1 MNQCDRPNKGT
12 PLRWILGGGAILLI
26 VLGVVLAAFLPVWV
40 VQWLGGK
47 DFQRLASQQVSS
59 LLQTEGDFQSLEWSS
74 FSVYTPGFKS
84 RPGAAGPWIWD
95 FQDIRTE
102 ISPRLLLDRILRFSE
117 ITIGRLAIESG
128 SKVFLPQEVSP
139 APASSHVASNSE
151 LFRDVQVGKINIREF
166 QITPSVST
174 SGWGAKGISAQIKPS
189 KQKTDFTFQ
198 QGSIQTPL
206 NWLGEVSLVEA
217 KGRYVEPT
225 LFLTE
230 LSLKGK
236 SGGLVDMSGEIVRG
250 TTTQAKGR
258 VSWEKWPIP
267 GGKIGVGLFEI
278 PATMSGEFVLQE
290 FRKDG
295 PVGNGQ
301 VRLVDARLEPG
312 KGSETVLGLLGLL
325 TGEPRLRGCP
335 LTTAKATW
343 FIQPNAYDVT
353 EIVAEAPGLLR
364 AIGQIQIRGQ
374 VLSGRIELG
383 LEGDLGRKVNALT
396 GGECFSRLENSYSV
410 QTIQISGT
418 MDSPQNDLQPK
429 LTSALARTAIRTGA
443 QILEKAA
450 GAQGS
455 GDAAGAAV
463 NVLKGLFGPAP
474 K

>member
-1 MNQCDRPNKGT
+1 MKESHHAPKGS
-12 PLRWILGGGAILLI
+12 PLRWILGGGVVLLVVI
-26 VLGVVLAAFLPVWV
+26 GVALAAFLPVWI

-47 DFQRLASQQVSS
+47 DFQKLASQQVSS

-84 RPGAAGPWIWD
+84 RPGASGPWIWD

-102 ISPRLLLDRILRFSE
+102 VSPRLLLDRILRFSE
-117 ITIGRLAIESG
+117 ITIGRLAIASG
-128 SKVFLPQEVSP
+128 SNASIPREASA
-139 APASSHVASNSE
+139 APASREGSSAE
-151 LFRDVQVGKINIREF
+151 LFRDVQVGKVEIRDF
-166 QITPSVST
+166 QIVPSPKT
-174 SGWGAKGISAQIKPS
+174 SGWGAKGILAQIKPS

-198 QGSIQTPL
+198 HGFIQTPL

-230 LSLKGK
+230 LLLKGK
-236 SGGLVDMSGEIVRG
+236 SGGSMDMSGEV
-250 TTTQAKGR
+250 TTGKTPQAKGR

-278 PATMSGEFVLQE
+278 PASMSGEFILQE

-295 PVGNGQ
+295 PVGKGQ

-335 LTTAKATW
+335 LTTAKASW
-343 FIQPNAYDVT
+343 FMQPNAYDIT

-364 AIGQIQIRGQ
+364 AVGQIQIRGQ
-374 VLSGRIELG
+374 GLSGRIELG

-396 GGECFSRLENSYSV
+396 GGECFARLENGYSV
-410 QTIQISGT
+410 QSIQISGT
-418 MDSPQNDLQPK
+418 MDSPRNDLQPK
-429 LTSALARTAIRTGA
+429 LTAALTRTAIRTGA

-463 NVLKGLFGPAP
+463 NVLKSLFGPAP

>member
-1 MNQCDRPNKGT
+1 MKQSHQAPKGS
-12 PLRWILGGGAILLI
+12 PLRWILGGGVVLLVVI
-26 VLGVVLAAFLPVWV
+26 GVALAAFLPVWI

-47 DFQRLASQQVSS
+47 DFQKLASQQVSS

-84 RPGAAGPWIWD
+84 RPGASGPWIWD

-128 SKVFLPQEVSP
+128 SNVSIP
-139 APASSHVASNSE
+139 REASAAPASREGSSAE
-151 LFRDVQVGKINIREF
+151 LFRDVQVGKVEIRDF
-166 QITPSVST
+166 QIVPSPKT
-174 SGWGAKGISAQIKPS
+174 SGWGANGILAQIKPS

-198 QGSIQTPL
+198 HGFIQTPL

-230 LSLKGK
+230 LLLKGK
-236 SGGLVDMSGEIVRG
+236 SGGSMDMSGEVTPG
-250 TTTQAKGR
+250 KTTQAKGR

-278 PATMSGEFVLQE
+278 PASMSGEFILQE

-295 PVGNGQ
+295 PVGKGQ

-335 LTTAKATW
+335 LTTAKASW
-343 FIQPNAYDVT
+343 FMQPNAYDIT

-364 AIGQIQIRGQ
+364 AVGQIQIRGQ
-374 VLSGRIELG
+374 GLSGRIELG

-396 GGECFSRLENSYSV
+396 GGECFSRLENGYSV
-410 QTIQISGT
+410 QSIQISGT
-418 MDSPQNDLQPK
+418 MDSPRNDLQPK
-429 LTSALARTAIRTGA
+429 LTAALTRTAIRTGA

-463 NVLKGLFGPAP
+463 NVLKSLFGPAP

>member
-1 MNQCDRPNKGT
+1 MKQSHQAPKGS
-12 PLRWILGGGAILLI
+12 PLRWFLGGGVVLLVVI
-26 VLGVVLAAFLPVWV
+26 GVALAAFLPVWI

-47 DFQRLASQQVSS
+47 DFQKLASQQVSS

-74 FSVYTPGFKS
+74 FSVYTPGFKT
-84 RPGAAGPWIWD
+84 RPGASGPWIWD

-128 SKVFLPQEVSP
+128 SNVSIPRESSP
-139 APASSHVASNSE
+139 ASASREGSSAE
-151 LFRDVQVGKINIREF
+151 LFRDVQVGKIEIRDL
-166 QITPSVST
+166 QITPSSGT
-174 SGWGAKGISAQIKPS
+174 SGWGAKGIFTQIKPS

-198 QGSIQTPL
+198 HGFIQTPL

-225 LFLTE
+225 VFLTE
-230 LSLKGK
+230 FLLKGK
-236 SGGLVDMSGEIVRG
+236 SGGSMDMSGEVTPG
-250 TTTQAKGR
+250 KTPQAKGR

-278 PATMSGEFVLQE
+278 PASMSGEFILQE

-295 PVGNGQ
+295 PVGKGQ

-335 LTTAKATW
+335 LTTAKASW
-343 FIQPNAYDVT
+343 FMQPNAYDIT

-364 AIGQIQIRGQ
+364 AVGQIQIRGQ
-374 VLSGRIELG
+374 GLSGRIELG

-396 GGECFSRLENSYSV
+396 GGECFSRLENGYSV
-410 QTIQISGT
+410 QAIQISGT
-418 MDSPQNDLQPK
+418 MDSPRNDLQPK
-429 LTSALARTAIRTGA
+429 LTAALTRTAIRTGA

-463 NVLKGLFGPAP
+463 NVLKSLFGPAP

>member
-1 MNQCDRPNKGT
+1 MKQSHQAPKGS
-12 PLRWILGGGAILLI
+12 PLRWILGGGVVLLVVI
-26 VLGVVLAAFLPVWV
+26 GVALAAFLPVWI

-47 DFQRLASQQVSS
+47 DFQKLASQQVSS

-74 FSVYTPGFKS
+74 FSVYTPGFRS
-84 RPGAAGPWIWD
+84 RPGASGPWIWD

-102 ISPRLLLDRILRFSE
+102 ISPRLLLDRVLRFSE
-117 ITIGRLAIESG
+117 ITIGRLAIASG
-128 SKVFLPQEVSP
+128 SNVSIP
-139 APASSHVASNSE
+139 REASAAPASREGSSAE
-151 LFRDVQVGKINIREF
+151 LFRDVQVGKVEIRDF
-166 QITPSVST
+166 QIVPSPKT
-174 SGWGAKGISAQIKPS
+174 SGWGAKGILAQIKPS

-198 QGSIQTPL
+198 HGFIQTPL

-230 LSLKGK
+230 LLLKGK
-236 SGGLVDMSGEIVRG
+236 SGGSMDMSGEVTPG
-250 TTTQAKGR
+250 KAPQAKGR

-278 PATMSGEFVLQE
+278 PASMSGEFILQE

-295 PVGNGQ
+295 PVGKGQ
-301 VRLVDARLEPG
+301 VRLVGARLEPG

-335 LTTAKATW
+335 LTTAKASW
-343 FIQPNAYDVT
+343 FTQPNAYDIT

-364 AIGQIQIRGQ
+364 AVGQIQIRGQ
-374 VLSGRIELG
+374 GLSGRIELG

-396 GGECFSRLENSYSV
+396 GGECFSRLENGYSV
-410 QTIQISGT
+410 QSIQISGT
-418 MDSPQNDLQPK
+418 MDSPRNDLQPK
-429 LTSALARTAIRTGA
+429 LTAALTRTAIRTGA

-463 NVLKGLFGPAP
+463 NILKSLFGPAP

>member
-1 MNQCDRPNKGT
+1 MNHSHQAHKGS
-12 PLRWILGGGAILLI
+12 PLRWILGGGVVLLVVI
-26 VLGVVLAAFLPVWV
+26 GVALAAFLPVWI

-47 DFQRLASQQVSS
+47 DFQKLASQQVSS

-84 RPGAAGPWIWD
+84 RPGTSGPWIWD

-128 SKVFLPQEVSP
+128 SSASIPREASA
-139 APASSHVASNSE
+139 APASREGSSAE
-151 LFRDVQVGKINIREF
+151 LFRDVQVGKVEIRDF
-166 QITPSVST
+166 QIVPSPKT
-174 SGWGAKGISAQIKPS
+174 SGWGAKGILAQIKPS

-198 QGSIQTPL
+198 HGFIQTPL

-230 LSLKGK
+230 LLLKGK
-236 SGGLVDMSGEIVRG
+236 SGGSMDMSGEVTPG
-250 TTTQAKGR
+250 STLQAKGR

-278 PATMSGEFVLQE
+278 PASMSGEFILQE

-295 PVGNGQ
+295 PVGKGQ

-335 LTTAKATW
+335 LTTAKASW
-343 FIQPNAYDVT
+343 FMQPNAYDIT

-364 AIGQIQIRGQ
+364 AVGQIQIRGQ
-374 VLSGRIELG
+374 GLSGRIELG

-396 GGECFSRLENSYSV
+396 GGESFSRLENGYSV
-410 QTIQISGT
+410 QSIQISGT
-418 MDSPQNDLQPK
+418 MDSPRNDLQPK
-429 LTSALARTAIRTGA
+429 LTAALTRTAIRTGA

-463 NVLKGLFGPAP
+463 NVLKSLFGPAP

>member
-1 MNQCDRPNKGT
+1 MNQSHLAHKGS
-12 PLRWILGGGAILLI
+12 PLRWILGGGI
-26 VLGVVLAAFLPVWV
+26 VLIIVIGVALAAFLPVWV

-47 DFQRLASQQVSS
+47 DFQKLASQQVSS
-59 LLQTEGDFQSLEWSS
+59 LLQTEGDFQPLEWSS

-128 SKVFLPQEVSP
+128 SNASIPREASV
-139 APASSHVASNSE
+139 APASREGSSAE
-151 LFRDVQVGKINIREF
+151 LFRDVQVGKVEIRDF
-166 QITPSVST
+166 QIVPSPKT
-174 SGWGAKGISAQIKPS
+174 SGWGAKGILAQIKPS

-198 QGSIQTPL
+198 HGFIQTPL

-230 LSLKGK
+230 LLLKGK
-236 SGGLVDMSGEIVRG
+236 SGGSMDMSGEVTPG
-250 TTTQAKGR
+250 STLQAKGR

-278 PATMSGEFVLQE
+278 PASMSGEFILQE

-295 PVGNGQ
+295 PVGKGQ

-335 LTTAKATW
+335 LTTAKASW
-343 FIQPNAYDVT
+343 FMQPNAYDIT

-364 AIGQIQIRGQ
+364 AVGQIQIRGQ
-374 VLSGRIELG
+374 GLSGRIELG

-396 GGECFSRLENSYSV
+396 GGECFSRLENGYSV
-410 QTIQISGT
+410 QAIQISGT
-418 MDSPQNDLQPK
+418 MDSPRNDLQPK
-429 LTSALARTAIRTGA
+429 LTAALTRTAIRTGA

-463 NVLKGLFGPAP
+463 NVLKSLFGPAP

>member
-1 MNQCDRPNKGT
+1 MKQSHQAPKGS
-12 PLRWILGGGAILLI
+12 PLRWILGGGV
-26 VLGVVLAAFLPVWV
+26 VLFAVIGVALAAFLPVWI

-47 DFQRLASQQVSS
+47 DFQKLASQQVSS

-74 FSVYTPGFKS
+74 FSVYTPGFKT
-84 RPGAAGPWIWD
+84 RPGASGPWIWD

-128 SKVFLPQEVSP
+128 SNSSVPREASA
-139 APASSHVASNSE
+139 APASREGSSAE
-151 LFRDVQVGKINIREF
+151 LFRDVQVGKVEIRDF
-166 QITPSVST
+166 QIVPSPKT
-174 SGWGAKGISAQIKPS
+174 SGWGAKGILAQIKPS

-198 QGSIQTPL
+198 HGFIQTPL

-225 LFLTE
+225 LFLTA
-230 LSLKGK
+230 LLLKGK
-236 SGGLVDMSGEIVRG
+236 SGGSMDMSGEVTPG
-250 TTTQAKGR
+250 KTPQAKGR

-278 PATMSGEFVLQE
+278 PASMSGEFILQE

-295 PVGNGQ
+295 PVGKGQ

-335 LTTAKATW
+335 LTTAKASW
-343 FIQPNAYDVT
+343 FMQPNAYDIT

-364 AIGQIQIRGQ
+364 AVGQIQIRGQ
-374 VLSGRIELG
+374 GLSGRIELG

-396 GGECFSRLENSYSV
+396 GGECFSRLENGYSV
-410 QTIQISGT
+410 QSIQISGT
-418 MDSPQNDLQPK
+418 MDSPRNDLQPK
-429 LTSALARTAIRTGA
+429 LTSALTRTAIRTGA
-443 QILEKAA
+443 QIFEKAA

-463 NVLKGLFGPAP
+463 NVLKSLFGPAP

>member
-1 MNQCDRPNKGT
+1 MNQSDRPHKGT
-12 PLRWILGGGAILLI
+12 SLRWILGGGVVLLVVI
-26 VLGVVLAAFLPVWV
+26 GVALAAFLPVWV

-95 FQDIRTE
+95 FEDIRTE

-117 ITIGRLAIESG
+117 ITIGRLAIQSG
-128 SKVFLPQEVSP
+128 SKVYLPREVSP
-139 APASSHVASNSE
+139 TSASRGGPNAE
-151 LFRDVQVGKINIREF
+151 LFRDVQVGKVEIREF
-166 QITPSVST
+166 QISPSLET
-174 SGWGAKGISAQIKPS
+174 SGWGAKGITAQIKPS

-198 QGSIQTPL
+198 QGFIQTPL
-206 NWLGEVSLVEA
+206 NWLGDLSLVEA

-236 SGGLVDMSGEIVRG
+236 SGGSMDMSGEITPG
-250 TTTQAKGR
+250 TTPQAKGR

-278 PATMSGEFVLQE
+278 PASMSGEFVLQE

-295 PVGNGQ
+295 PIGKGQ

-353 EIVAEAPGLLR
+353 EILAEAPGLLR
-364 AIGQIQIRGQ
+364 AVGQIQIRGKM
-374 VLSGRIELG
+374 LNGRIELG

-396 GGECFSRLENSYSV
+396 GGECFSRLENGYSV

-418 MDSPQNDLQPK
+418 TDSPQNDLQPK
-429 LTSALARTAIRTGA
+429 LTSALTRTAIRTGA

-463 NVLKGLFGPAP
+463 NVLKSLFGPAP

>member
-1 MNQCDRPNKGT
+1 MKQSHQAPKGS
-12 PLRWILGGGAILLI
+12 PLRWILGGGVVLL
-26 VLGVVLAAFLPVWV
+26 VVVGVALAAFLPVWI

-47 DFQRLASQQVSS
+47 DFQKLASQQVSS

-84 RPGAAGPWIWD
+84 RPGASGPWIWD

-128 SKVFLPQEVSP
+128 SNVSIP
-139 APASSHVASNSE
+139 REASAAPASRESSSAE
-151 LFRDVQVGKINIREF
+151 LFRDVQVGKVEIRDF
-166 QITPSVST
+166 QIVPSPKT
-174 SGWGAKGISAQIKPS
+174 SGWGAKGILAQIKPS

-198 QGSIQTPL
+198 HGFIQTPL

-230 LSLKGK
+230 LLLKRK
-236 SGGLVDMSGEIVRG
+236 SGGSMDMSGEVTPG
-250 TTTQAKGR
+250 KTPQAKGR

-278 PATMSGEFVLQE
+278 PASMSGEFILQE

-295 PVGNGQ
+295 PVGKGQ

-335 LTTAKATW
+335 LTTAKASW
-343 FIQPNAYDVT
+343 FMQPNAYDIT

-364 AIGQIQIRGQ
+364 AVGQIQIRGQ
-374 VLSGRIELG
+374 GLSGRIELG

-396 GGECFSRLENSYSV
+396 GGECFSRLENGYSV
-410 QTIQISGT
+410 QSIQISGT
-418 MDSPQNDLQPK
+418 MDSPRNDLQPK
-429 LTSALARTAIRTGA
+429 LTAALTRTAIRTGA

-463 NVLKGLFGPAP
+463 NVLKSLFGPAP

>member
-1 MNQCDRPNKGT
+1 MKQSHQAPKGS
-12 PLRWILGGGAILLI
+12 PLRWILGGGVVLLVVI
-26 VLGVVLAAFLPVWV
+26 GVALAAFLPVWI

-47 DFQRLASQQVSS
+47 DFQKLASQQVSS

-84 RPGAAGPWIWD
+84 RPGASGPWIWD

-102 ISPRLLLDRILRFSE
+102 VSPRLLLDRILRFSE
-117 ITIGRLAIESG
+117 ITIGRLAIASG
-128 SKVFLPQEVSP
+128 SNASIPREASA
-139 APASSHVASNSE
+139 APASREGSSAE
-151 LFRDVQVGKINIREF
+151 LFRDVQVGKVEIRDF
-166 QITPSVST
+166 QIVPSPKT
-174 SGWGAKGISAQIKPS
+174 SGWGAKGILAQIKPS

-198 QGSIQTPL
+198 HGFIQTPL

-230 LSLKGK
+230 LLLKGK
-236 SGGLVDMSGEIVRG
+236 SGGSMDMSGEVTPG
-250 TTTQAKGR
+250 KTTQAKGR

-278 PATMSGEFVLQE
+278 PASMSGEFILQE

-295 PVGNGQ
+295 PVGKGQ

-335 LTTAKATW
+335 LTTAKASW
-343 FIQPNAYDVT
+343 FMQPNAYDIT

-364 AIGQIQIRGQ
+364 AVGQIQIRGQ
-374 VLSGRIELG
+374 GLSGRIELG

-396 GGECFSRLENSYSV
+396 GGECFSRLENGYSV
-410 QTIQISGT
+410 QSIQISGT
-418 MDSPQNDLQPK
+418 MDSPRNDLQPK
-429 LTSALARTAIRTGA
+429 LTAALTRTAIRTGA

-463 NVLKGLFGPAP
+463 NVLKSLFGPAP

>member
-1 MNQCDRPNKGT
+1 MNQSQQAHKGSS
-12 PLRWILGGGAILLI
+12 LRWILGGGVVLLVI
-26 VLGVVLAAFLPVWV
+26 TGVALAAFLPVWV

-59 LLQTEGDFQSLEWSS
+59 LLQTEGDFQPLEWSS

-84 RPGAAGPWIWD
+84 RPGAVGPWIWD
-95 FQDIRTE
+95 FQDIRTD
-102 ISPRLLLDRILRFSE
+102 ISPRLLLDRVLRFSE
-117 ITIGRLAIESG
+117 ITIGRLAIQSG
-128 SKVFLPQEVSP
+128 SAVSIP
-139 APASSHVASNSE
+139 PDVSRAPASREGSSAE
-151 LFRDVQVGKINIREF
+151 LFRDVQVGKVEIRDF
-166 QITPSVST
+166 QITPSPKT
-174 SGWGAKGISAQIKPS
+174 SGWGAKGIIAQIKPS

-198 QGSIQTPL
+198 HGFIQSPL
-206 NWLGEVSLVEA
+206 NWLGEVTLLEA
-217 KGRYVEPT
+217 EGRYVEPT
-225 LFLTE
+225 LFLTD

-236 SGGLVDMSGEIVRG
+236 EGGSMDMSGEITPG
-250 TTTQAKGR
+250 TTPQAKGR

-278 PATMSGEFVLQE
+278 PASMSGEFILQE

-295 PVGNGQ
+295 PVGKGQ

-343 FIQPNAYDVT
+343 FIQPNAYDIT

-364 AIGQIQIRGQ
+364 AVGQIQIRGQ
-374 VLSGRIELG
+374 SLSGRIELG

-396 GGECFSRLENSYSV
+396 GGECFSRLENGYSV

-418 MDSPQNDLQPK
+418 MDSPRNDLQPK
-429 LTSALARTAIRTGA
+429 LTAALTRTAIRTGA

-463 NVLKGLFGPAP
+463 NVLKSLFGPAP

>member
-1 MNQCDRPNKGT
+1 MKESHHAPKGS
-12 PLRWILGGGAILLI
+12 PLRWILGGGVVLL
-26 VLGVVLAAFLPVWV
+26 VVVGVALAAFLPVWI

-47 DFQRLASQQVSS
+47 DFQKLASQQVSS

-84 RPGAAGPWIWD
+84 RPGASGPWIWD

-128 SKVFLPQEVSP
+128 SNASIPREASA
-139 APASSHVASNSE
+139 APASREGSSAE
-151 LFRDVQVGKINIREF
+151 LFRDVQVGKVEIRDF
-166 QITPSVST
+166 QIVPSPKT
-174 SGWGAKGISAQIKPS
+174 SGWGAKGILAQIKPS

-198 QGSIQTPL
+198 HGFIQTPL

-230 LSLKGK
+230 LLLKGK
-236 SGGLVDMSGEIVRG
+236 SGGSMDMSGEVTIG
-250 TTTQAKGR
+250 KTPQAKGR

-278 PATMSGEFVLQE
+278 PASMSGEFILQE

-295 PVGNGQ
+295 PVGKGQ

-335 LTTAKATW
+335 LTTAKASW
-343 FIQPNAYDVT
+343 FMQPNAYDIT

-364 AIGQIQIRGQ
+364 AVGQIQIRGQ
-374 VLSGRIELG
+374 GLSGRIELG

-396 GGECFSRLENSYSV
+396 GGECFSRLENGYSV
-410 QTIQISGT
+410 QSIQISGT
-418 MDSPQNDLQPK
+418 MDSPRNDLQPK
-429 LTSALARTAIRTGA
+429 LTSALTRTAIRTGA
-443 QILEKAA
+443 QIFEKAA

-463 NVLKGLFGPAP
+463 NVLKSLFGPAP

>member
-1 MNQCDRPNKGT
+1 MKQSHQAPKGS
-12 PLRWILGGGAILLI
+12 PLRWILGGGVVLLVVI
-26 VLGVVLAAFLPVWV
+26 GVALAAFLPVWII
-40 VQWLGGK
+40 QWLGGK
-47 DFQRLASQQVSS
+47 DFQKMASQQVSS

-84 RPGAAGPWIWD
+84 RPGASGPWIWD

-102 ISPRLLLDRILRFSE
+102 VSPRLLLDRILRFSE

-128 SKVFLPQEVSP
+128 SNASIPREASA
-139 APASSHVASNSE
+139 APASREGSSAE
-151 LFRDVQVGKINIREF
+151 LFRDVQVGKVEIRDF
-166 QITPSVST
+166 QIVPSPKT
-174 SGWGAKGISAQIKPS
+174 SGWGAKGIFAQIKPS

-198 QGSIQTPL
+198 HGFIQTPL

-236 SGGLVDMSGEIVRG
+236 SGGSMDMSGEVTPG
-250 TTTQAKGR
+250 KAPQAKGR

-278 PATMSGEFVLQE
+278 PASMSGEFILQE

-295 PVGNGQ
+295 PVGKGQ

-335 LTTAKATW
+335 LTTAKASW
-343 FIQPNAYDVT
+343 FMQPNAYDIT

-364 AIGQIQIRGQ
+364 AVGQIQIRGQ
-374 VLSGRIELG
+374 GLSGRIELG

-396 GGECFSRLENSYSV
+396 GGECFSRLENGYSV
-410 QTIQISGT
+410 QSIQISGT
-418 MDSPQNDLQPK
+418 MDSPRNDLQPK
-429 LTSALARTAIRTGA
+429 LTAALTRTAIRTGA

-463 NVLKGLFGPAP
+463 NVLKSLFGPAP

>member
-1 MNQCDRPNKGT
+1 MNKSQQAHKGSS
-12 PLRWILGGGAILLI
+12 LRWILGGGVVLLVI
-26 VLGVVLAAFLPVWV
+26 IGVALAAFLPVWV

-59 LLQTEGDFQSLEWSS
+59 LLQTEGDFQPLEWSS

-84 RPGAAGPWIWD
+84 RPGAVGPWIWD

-117 ITIGRLAIESG
+117 ITIGRLAIQSG
-128 SKVFLPQEVSP
+128 SNATIPREVSP
-139 APASSHVASNSE
+139 APASREGSSAE
-151 LFRDVQVGKINIREF
+151 LFRDVQVGKIEIRDF
-166 QITPSVST
+166 QITPSSGT
-174 SGWGAKGISAQIKPS
+174 SGWGAKGIFAQIKPS

-198 QGSIQTPL
+198 HGFIQTPL
-206 NWLGEVSLVEA
+206 NWLGEVSLIEA

-236 SGGLVDMSGEIVRG
+236 SGGSMDMSGEITPG
-250 TTTQAKGR
+250 TTLQAKGR

-278 PATMSGEFVLQE
+278 PASMSGEFILQE

-295 PVGNGQ
+295 PVGKGQ

-335 LTTAKATW
+335 LTTAKASW
-343 FIQPNAYDVT
+343 FMQPNAYDIT

-364 AIGQIQIRGQ
+364 AVGQIQIRGQ
-374 VLSGRIELG
+374 GLSGRIELG

-396 GGECFSRLENSYSV
+396 GGECFSRLENGYSV
-410 QTIQISGT
+410 QSIQISGT
-418 MDSPQNDLQPK
+418 MDSPRNDLQPK
-429 LTSALARTAIRTGA
+429 LTAALTRTAIRTGA
-443 QILEKAA
+443 QIFEKAA

-463 NVLKGLFGPAP
+463 NVLKSLFGPAS

>member
-1 MNQCDRPNKGT
+1 MKQSHQAPKGS
-12 PLRWILGGGAILLI
+12 PLRWILGGGVVLLVVI
-26 VLGVVLAAFLPVWV
+26 GVALAAFLPVWI

-47 DFQRLASQQVSS
+47 DFQKLASQQVSS

-84 RPGAAGPWIWD
+84 RPGASGPWIWD

-128 SKVFLPQEVSP
+128 SNVSIP
-139 APASSHVASNSE
+139 REASAAPASRESSSAE
-151 LFRDVQVGKINIREF
+151 LFRDVQVGKVEIRDF
-166 QITPSVST
+166 QIVPSPKT
-174 SGWGAKGISAQIKPS
+174 SGWGAKGILAQIKPS

-198 QGSIQTPL
+198 HGFIQTPL

-230 LSLKGK
+230 LLLKGK
-236 SGGLVDMSGEIVRG
+236 SGGSMDMSGEVTPG
-250 TTTQAKGR
+250 KAPQAKGR

-278 PATMSGEFVLQE
+278 PASMSGEFILQE

-295 PVGNGQ
+295 PVGKGQ

-335 LTTAKATW
+335 LTTAKASW
-343 FIQPNAYDVT
+343 FMQPNAYDIT

-364 AIGQIQIRGQ
+364 AVGQIQIRGQ
-374 VLSGRIELG
+374 GLSGRIELG

-396 GGECFSRLENSYSV
+396 GGECFSRLENGYSV
-410 QTIQISGT
+410 QSIQISGT
-418 MDSPQNDLQPK
+418 MDSPRNDLQPK
-429 LTSALARTAIRTGA
+429 LTAALTRTAIRTGA

-463 NVLKGLFGPAP
+463 NVLKSLFGPAP

>member
-1 MNQCDRPNKGT
+1 MNQSHKGHRGIS
-12 PLRWILGGGAILLI
+12 LRWILGGGVVLLVVI
-26 VLGVVLAAFLPVWV
+26 GVALAAFLPVWV

-84 RPGAAGPWIWD
+84 RPGATGPWIWD

-102 ISPRLLLDRILRFSE
+102 ISPRLLLDRVLRFSE
-117 ITIGRLAIESG
+117 ITIGRLAIQSG
-128 SKVFLPQEVSP
+128 SKIYQPREVSP
-139 APASSHVASNSE
+139 TPTSREGSTSE
-151 LFRDVQVGKINIREF
+151 LFRDVQVGKVEIRDF
-166 QITPSVST
+166 QITPSPNT
-174 SGWGAKGISAQIKPS
+174 SGWGAKGVSAQIKPS
-189 KQKTDFTFQ
+189 KQKTDFAFQ
-198 QGSIQTPL
+198 QGFIQTPL
-206 NWLGEVSLVEA
+206 NWLGDLTLVEA

-236 SGGLVDMSGEIVRG
+236 SGGSMDMSGEITPG
-250 TTTQAKGR
+250 TTPQAKGR

-278 PATMSGEFVLQE
+278 PASMSGEFVLQE

-295 PVGNGQ
+295 PIGKGQ

-343 FIQPNAYDVT
+343 FIQLNAYDVT

-364 AIGQIQIRGQ
+364 AVGQIQIRGKM
-374 VLSGRIELG
+374 LNGRIELG

-396 GGECFSRLENSYSV
+396 GGECFSRLENGYSV

-429 LTSALARTAIRTGA
+429 LASALTRTAIRTGA

-463 NVLKGLFGPAP
+463 NVLKSLFGPAP

>member
-1 MNQCDRPNKGT
+1 MNQSHQAHKGS
-12 PLRWILGGGAILLI
+12 PLRWILGGGVVLLI
-26 VLGVVLAAFLPVWV
+26 VIGVALAAFLPVWV

-47 DFQRLASQQVSS
+47 DFQKLASQQVSS
-59 LLQTEGDFQSLEWSS
+59 LLQTEGDFESLEWSS

-84 RPGAAGPWIWD
+84 RPGAPGPWLWD

-117 ITIGRLAIESG
+117 ITIGRLAIQSG
-128 SKVFLPQEVSP
+128 SKASLPREVAPKTAPREGSSP
-139 APASSHVASNSE
+139 E
-151 LFRDVQVGKINIREF
+151 LFRDVQVGKVEIRDF
-166 QITPSVST
+166 QITPSLGT
-174 SGWGAKGISAQIKPS
+174 GGWGAKEISAQIKPS

-198 QGSIQTPL
+198 HGFIQTPL
-206 NWLGEVSLVEA
+206 NWLGEVSLVQA
-217 KGRYVEPT
+217 KGRYVDPT

-230 LSLKGK
+230 LLLKGK
-236 SGGLVDMSGEIVRG
+236 SGGSMDMSGEVTPG
-250 TTTQAKGR
+250 STLQANGR

-278 PATMSGEFVLQE
+278 PASMSGQFILQE

-295 PVGNGQ
+295 PVGKGQ

-343 FIQPNAYDVT
+343 FMQPNAYDIS

-364 AIGQIQIRGQ
+364 AVGQIQIRGQ
-374 VLSGRIELG
+374 GLSGRIELG

-396 GGECFSRLENSYSV
+396 GGECFSRLENGYSV

-418 MDSPQNDLQPK
+418 MDSPRNDLQPK
-429 LTSALARTAIRTGA
+429 LTAALTRTAIRTGA

-463 NVLKGLFGPAP
+463 NVLKSLFGPAP

>member
-1 MNQCDRPNKGT
+1 MNQSQQAHKGSS
-12 PLRWILGGGAILLI
+12 LRWILGGGVVLI
-26 VLGVVLAAFLPVWV
+26 IVIGVSLAAFLPVWV

-59 LLQTEGDFQSLEWSS
+59 LLQTEGDFQPLEWSS
-74 FSVYTPGFKS
+74 FSVYTLGFKS
-84 RPGAAGPWIWD
+84 RPGASGPWIWD

-117 ITIGRLAIESG
+117 ITIGRLAIQSG
-128 SKVFLPQEVSP
+128 SAVSIP
-139 APASSHVASNSE
+139 SDVSRAPASREGSSAE
-151 LFRDVQVGKINIREF
+151 LFRDVQVGKIEIRDF
-166 QITPSVST
+166 QITPSSGT
-174 SGWGAKGISAQIKPS
+174 SGWGAKGIFAQIKPS

-198 QGSIQTPL
+198 HGFIQTQL

-236 SGGLVDMSGEIVRG
+236 SGGSMDISGEVTPG
-250 TTTQAKGR
+250 QAPQAKGR

-278 PATMSGEFVLQE
+278 PASMSGEFVLQE

-295 PVGNGQ
+295 PVGKGQ

-325 TGEPRLRGCP
+325 TGESRLRGCP

-343 FIQPNAYDVT
+343 FMQPNAYDIT

-364 AIGQIQIRGQ
+364 AVGQIQIRGQ
-374 VLSGRIELG
+374 GLSGRIDLG

-396 GGECFSRLENSYSV
+396 GGECFSRLENGYSV
-410 QTIQISGT
+410 QAIQISGT
-418 MDSPQNDLQPK
+418 MDSPRNDLQPK
-429 LTSALARTAIRTGA
+429 LTAALTRTAIRTGA

-463 NVLKGLFGPAP
+463 NVLKSLFGPAP

>member
-1 MNQCDRPNKGT
+1 MNEPVKKQPGNRF
-12 PLRWILGGGAILLI
+12 RWVLGGTFALFL
-26 VLGVVLAAFLPVWV
+26 VLGIALAAFLPIWV

-47 DFQRLASQQVSS
+47 DFQRLASEQVSS
-59 LLQTEGDFQSLEWSS
+59 LLHTEGDFESFEWSS
-74 FSVYTPGFKS
+74 FSVYTSSFKS
-84 RPGAAGPWIWD
+84 RPSATGPLLWD

-117 ITIGRLAIESG
+117 ITIGRLAIRSG
-128 SKVFLPQEVSP
+128 SRPMLASETP
-139 APASSHVASNSE
+139 AKSATAEGSSAE
-151 LFRDVQVGKINIREF
+151 LFRDVQVGKVEIRDFEL
-166 QITPSVST
+166 TPSPGT
-174 SGWGAKGISAQIKPS
+174 SGWGAKGVSARIQPS
-189 KQKTDFTFQ
+189 KQKTDFTLQ

-206 NWLGEVSLVEA
+206 GWLGEVTLLEA

-225 LFLTE
+225 LFLTG

-236 SGGLVDMSGEIVRG
+236 SGGSLEMSGEVNPG
-250 TTTQAKGR
+250 SSLQAKGR
-258 VSWEKWPIP
+258 LAWEEWPIP

-278 PATMSGEFVLQE
+278 PASMSGDFVLQE
-290 FRKDG
+290 LRRDG
-295 PVGNGQ
+295 MVGKGQ
-301 VRLVDARLEPG
+301 VRLVNARLEPG
-312 KGSETVLGLLGLL
+312 KGSQTVLGLLGLL

-364 AIGQIQIRGQ
+364 AVGHIQVRGQ
-374 VLSGRIELG
+374 SLAGRVELG

-396 GGECFSRLENSYSV
+396 GGECFARLENGYSV

-418 MDSPQNDLQPK
+418 LDSPQNDLQPK
-429 LTSALARTAIRTGA
+429 LTGALARTAIRTGA

-463 NVLKGLFGPAP
+463 NVLKSLFGPVP

>member
-1 MNQCDRPNKGT
+1 
-12 PLRWILGGGAILLI
+12 
-26 VLGVVLAAFLPVWV
+26 
-40 VQWLGGK
+40 LGGK
-47 DFQRLASQQVSS
+47 DFQKMASQQVSS

-84 RPGAAGPWIWD
+84 RLGASGPWIWD

-128 SKVFLPQEVSP
+128 SNVSIP
-139 APASSHVASNSE
+139 REASAAPASRESSSAE
-151 LFRDVQVGKINIREF
+151 LFRDVQVGKVEIRDF
-166 QITPSVST
+166 QIVPSPKT
-174 SGWGAKGISAQIKPS
+174 SGWGAKGILAQIKPS

-198 QGSIQTPL
+198 HGFIQTPL

-230 LSLKGK
+230 LLLKGK
-236 SGGLVDMSGEIVRG
+236 SGGSMDMSGEVTPG
-250 TTTQAKGR
+250 KTPQAKGR

-278 PATMSGEFVLQE
+278 PASMSGEFILQE

-295 PVGNGQ
+295 PVGKGQ

-335 LTTAKATW
+335 LTTAKASW
-343 FIQPNAYDVT
+343 FMQPNAYDIT

-364 AIGQIQIRGQ
+364 AVGQIQIRGQ
-374 VLSGRIELG
+374 GLSGRIELG

-396 GGECFSRLENSYSV
+396 GGECFSRLENGYSV
-410 QTIQISGT
+410 QSIQISGT
-418 MDSPQNDLQPK
+418 MDSPRNDLQPK
-429 LTSALARTAIRTGA
+429 LTAALTRTAIRTGA

-463 NVLKGLFGPAP
+463 NVLKSLFGPAP

>member
-1 MNQCDRPNKGT
+1 MNQSHQAHKGS
-12 PLRWILGGGAILLI
+12 PLRWILGGGI
-26 VLGVVLAAFLPVWV
+26 VLIIVIGVALAAFLPVWV

-47 DFQRLASQQVSS
+47 DFQKLASQQVSS
-59 LLQTEGDFQSLEWSS
+59 LLQTEGDFESLEWSS

-84 RPGAAGPWIWD
+84 RPGAPGPWLWD

-102 ISPRLLLDRILRFSE
+102 ISPRLLLDRVLRFSE
-117 ITIGRLAIESG
+117 ITIGRLAIQSG
-128 SKVFLPQEVSP
+128 SAVSIP
-139 APASSHVASNSE
+139 PDLSRAQASREGSSAE
-151 LFRDVQVGKINIREF
+151 LFRDVQVGKVEIRDL
-166 QITPSVST
+166 QIIPSPKT
-174 SGWGAKGISAQIKPS
+174 SGWGAKGIFAQIKPS
-189 KQKTDFTFQ
+189 RQKTDFTFQ
-198 QGSIQTPL
+198 HGLIQTPL
-206 NWLGEVSLVEA
+206 NWLGEVSLIEA

-230 LSLKGK
+230 LLLKGK
-236 SGGLVDMSGEIVRG
+236 SGGSIDMSGEATLG
-250 TTTQAKGR
+250 APLQAKGR

-278 PATMSGEFVLQE
+278 PASMSGEFVLQE

-343 FIQPNAYDVT
+343 FIQPNAYDIS

-364 AIGQIQIRGQ
+364 AVGQIQIRGQ
-374 VLSGRIELG
+374 GLSGRIELG

-396 GGECFSRLENSYSV
+396 GGECFSRLENGYSV

-418 MDSPQNDLQPK
+418 MDSPRNDLQPK

-463 NVLKGLFGPAP
+463 NVLKSLFGPAP

>member
-1 MNQCDRPNKGT
+1 MNQSQQAHKGSS
-12 PLRWILGGGAILLI
+12 LRWILGGGVVLLVI
-26 VLGVVLAAFLPVWV
+26 IGVALAAFLPVWV

-59 LLQTEGDFQSLEWSS
+59 LLQTEGDFQPLEWSS

-84 RPGAAGPWIWD
+84 RPGAVGPWIWD

-102 ISPRLLLDRILRFSE
+102 ISPRSLLDRILRFSE
-117 ITIGRLAIESG
+117 ITIGRLAIQSG
-128 SKVFLPQEVSP
+128 SNVTIPREVSP
-139 APASSHVASNSE
+139 APASREGSSAE
-151 LFRDVQVGKINIREF
+151 LFRDVQVGKVEIRDF
-166 QITPSVST
+166 QITPSSGT
-174 SGWGAKGISAQIKPS
+174 SGWGAKGIFAQIKPS

-198 QGSIQTPL
+198 HGFIQTPL

-236 SGGLVDMSGEIVRG
+236 SGGSMDMSGEVTPG
-250 TTTQAKGR
+250 STLQAKGR

-278 PATMSGEFVLQE
+278 PASMSGEFILQE

-295 PVGNGQ
+295 PVGKGQ

-343 FIQPNAYDVT
+343 FMQPNAYDIT

-364 AIGQIQIRGQ
+364 AVGQIQIRGQ
-374 VLSGRIELG
+374 GLSGRIELG

-396 GGECFSRLENSYSV
+396 GGECFSRLENGYSV
-410 QTIQISGT
+410 QAIQISGT
-418 MDSPQNDLQPK
+418 MDSPRNDLQPK
-429 LTSALARTAIRTGA
+429 LTAALTRTAIRTGA

-463 NVLKGLFGPAP
+463 NVLKSLFGPAP

>member
-1 MNQCDRPNKGT
+1 MNQSQQTHKGSS
-12 PLRWILGGGAILLI
+12 LRWILGGGAVLLVI
-26 VLGVVLAAFLPVWV
+26 IGVALAAFLPVWV

-47 DFQRLASQQVSS
+47 DFQKLASQQVSS

-84 RPGAAGPWIWD
+84 RPGASGPWIWD

-128 SKVFLPQEVSP
+128 SN
-139 APASSHVASNSE
+139 ASIPREASASREGSSAE
-151 LFRDVQVGKINIREF
+151 LFRDVQVGKVEIRDF
-166 QITPSVST
+166 QIVPSPKT
-174 SGWGAKGISAQIKPS
+174 SGWGAKGILAQIKPS

-198 QGSIQTPL
+198 HGFIQTPL

-230 LSLKGK
+230 LLLKGK
-236 SGGLVDMSGEIVRG
+236 SGGSMDMSGEVTPG
-250 TTTQAKGR
+250 KTPQAKGR

-278 PATMSGEFVLQE
+278 PASMSGEFILQE

-295 PVGNGQ
+295 PVGKGQ

-335 LTTAKATW
+335 LTTAKASW
-343 FIQPNAYDVT
+343 FMQPNAYDIT

-364 AIGQIQIRGQ
+364 AVGQIQIRGQ
-374 VLSGRIELG
+374 GLSGRIELG

-396 GGECFSRLENSYSV
+396 GGVCFSRLENGYSV
-410 QTIQISGT
+410 QAIQISGT
-418 MDSPQNDLQPK
+418 MDSPRNDLQPK
-429 LTSALARTAIRTGA
+429 LTAALTRTAIRTGA

-463 NVLKGLFGPAP
+463 NVLKSLFGPAP

>member
-1 MNQCDRPNKGT
+1 MKQSHQAPKGS
-12 PLRWILGGGAILLI
+12 PLRWILGGGVVLL
-26 VLGVVLAAFLPVWV
+26 VVVGVALAAFLPVWI

-47 DFQRLASQQVSS
+47 DFQKLASQQVSS

-84 RPGAAGPWIWD
+84 RPGASGPWIWD

-128 SKVFLPQEVSP
+128 SNVSIP
-139 APASSHVASNSE
+139 REASAAPASRESSSAE
-151 LFRDVQVGKINIREF
+151 LFRDVQVGKVEIRDF
-166 QITPSVST
+166 QIVPSPKT
-174 SGWGAKGISAQIKPS
+174 SGWGAKGILAQIKPS

-198 QGSIQTPL
+198 HGFIQTPL

-230 LSLKGK
+230 LLLKGK
-236 SGGLVDMSGEIVRG
+236 SGGSMDMSGEVTPG
-250 TTTQAKGR
+250 KTPQAKGR

-278 PATMSGEFVLQE
+278 PASMSGEFILQE

-295 PVGNGQ
+295 PVGKGQ

-335 LTTAKATW
+335 LTTAKASW
-343 FIQPNAYDVT
+343 FMQPNAYDIT

-364 AIGQIQIRGQ
+364 AVGQIQIRGQ
-374 VLSGRIELG
+374 GLSGRIELG

-396 GGECFSRLENSYSV
+396 GGECFARLENGYSV
-410 QTIQISGT
+410 QSIQISGT
-418 MDSPQNDLQPK
+418 MDSPRNDLQPK
-429 LTSALARTAIRTGA
+429 LTAALTRTAIRTGA

-463 NVLKGLFGPAP
+463 NVLKSLFGPAP

>member
-1 MNQCDRPNKGT
+1 MKQSHQAPKGS
-12 PLRWILGGGAILLI
+12 PLRWILGGGVVLLVVI
-26 VLGVVLAAFLPVWV
+26 GVALAAFLPVWI

-47 DFQRLASQQVSS
+47 DFQKLASQQVSS

-84 RPGAAGPWIWD
+84 RPGASGPWIWD

-128 SKVFLPQEVSP
+128 SNVSIP
-139 APASSHVASNSE
+139 REASAAPASREGSSAE
-151 LFRDVQVGKINIREF
+151 LFRDVQVGKVEIRDF
-166 QITPSVST
+166 QIVPSPKT
-174 SGWGAKGISAQIKPS
+174 SGWGANGILAQIKPS

-198 QGSIQTPL
+198 HGFIQTPL

-230 LSLKGK
+230 LLLKGK
-236 SGGLVDMSGEIVRG
+236 SGGSMDMSGEVTPG
-250 TTTQAKGR
+250 KAPQAKGR

-278 PATMSGEFVLQE
+278 PASMSGEFILQE

-295 PVGNGQ
+295 PVGKGQ

-335 LTTAKATW
+335 LTTAKASW
-343 FIQPNAYDVT
+343 FMQPNAYDIT

-364 AIGQIQIRGQ
+364 AVGQIQIRGQ
-374 VLSGRIELG
+374 GLSGRIELG

-396 GGECFSRLENSYSV
+396 GGECFSRLENGYSV
-410 QTIQISGT
+410 QSIQISGT
-418 MDSPQNDLQPK
+418 MDSPRNDLQPK
-429 LTSALARTAIRTGA
+429 LTAALTRTAIRTGA

-463 NVLKGLFGPAP
+463 NVLKSLFGPAP

>member
-1 MNQCDRPNKGT
+1 MKQSHQAHKGS
-12 PLRWILGGGAILLI
+12 PLRWILGGGVVLLVVI
-26 VLGVVLAAFLPVWV
+26 GVALAAFLPVWI

-47 DFQRLASQQVSS
+47 DFQKLASQQVSS

-74 FSVYTPGFKS
+74 FSVYTPGFKT
-84 RPGAAGPWIWD
+84 RPGASGPWIWD

-128 SKVFLPQEVSP
+128 SNVSIPRESSP
-139 APASSHVASNSE
+139 ASASREGSSAE
-151 LFRDVQVGKINIREF
+151 LFRDVQVGKIEIRDL
-166 QITPSVST
+166 QITPSSGT
-174 SGWGAKGISAQIKPS
+174 SGWGAKEICTQIKPS

-198 QGSIQTPL
+198 HGFIQTPL

-225 LFLTE
+225 VFLTE
-230 LSLKGK
+230 FLLKGK
-236 SGGLVDMSGEIVRG
+236 SGGSMDMSGEVTPG
-250 TTTQAKGR
+250 KTPQAKGR

-278 PATMSGEFVLQE
+278 PASMSGEFILQE

-295 PVGNGQ
+295 PVGKGQ

-335 LTTAKATW
+335 LTTAKASW
-343 FIQPNAYDVT
+343 FMQPNAYDIT

-364 AIGQIQIRGQ
+364 AVGQIQIRGQ
-374 VLSGRIELG
+374 GLSGRIELG

-396 GGECFSRLENSYSV
+396 GGECFSRLENGYSV

-418 MDSPQNDLQPK
+418 MDSPRNDLQPK
-429 LTSALARTAIRTGA
+429 LTAALTRTAIRTGA

-463 NVLKGLFGPAP
+463 NVLKSLFGPAP

>member
-1 MNQCDRPNKGT
+1 MKQSHQAHKGS
-12 PLRWILGGGAILLI
+12 PLRWILGGGVVLLVVI
-26 VLGVVLAAFLPVWV
+26 GVALAAFLPVWI

-47 DFQRLASQQVSS
+47 DFQKLASQQVSS
-59 LLQTEGDFQSLEWSS
+59 LLQTEGDFQSLEWTS
-74 FSVYTPGFKS
+74 FSVYTPGFKT
-84 RPGAAGPWIWD
+84 RPGASGPWIWD

-128 SKVFLPQEVSP
+128 SNVSIPRESSP
-139 APASSHVASNSE
+139 ASASREGSSAE
-151 LFRDVQVGKINIREF
+151 LFRDVQVGKIEIRDL
-166 QITPSVST
+166 QITPSSGT
-174 SGWGAKGISAQIKPS
+174 SGWGAKGIFTQIKPS

-198 QGSIQTPL
+198 HGFIQTPL

-225 LFLTE
+225 VFLTE
-230 LSLKGK
+230 FLLKGK
-236 SGGLVDMSGEIVRG
+236 SGGSMDMSGEVTPG
-250 TTTQAKGR
+250 KTPQAKGR

-278 PATMSGEFVLQE
+278 PASMSGEFILQE

-295 PVGNGQ
+295 PVGKGQ

-335 LTTAKATW
+335 LTTAKASW
-343 FIQPNAYDVT
+343 FMQPNAYDIT

-364 AIGQIQIRGQ
+364 AVGQIQIRGQ
-374 VLSGRIELG
+374 GLSGRIELG

-396 GGECFSRLENSYSV
+396 GGECFSRLENGYSV

-418 MDSPQNDLQPK
+418 MDSPRNDLQPK
-429 LTSALARTAIRTGA
+429 LTAALTRTAIRTGA
-443 QILEKAA
+443 QILEKAT

-463 NVLKGLFGPAP
+463 NVLKSLFGPAP

>member
-1 MNQCDRPNKGT
+1 MNQSHQAHKVS
-12 PLRWILGGGAILLI
+12 PLRWILGGGI
-26 VLGVVLAAFLPVWV
+26 VLIIVIGVALAAFLPVWV
-40 VQWLGGK
+40 VQWLGGR
-47 DFQRLASQQVSS
+47 DFQKLASQQVSS

-74 FSVYTPGFKS
+74 FSLYTPGFKS
-84 RPGAAGPWIWD
+84 RPGAPGPWIWD
-95 FQDIRTE
+95 FEDIRTE

-117 ITIGRLAIESG
+117 ITIGRLAIQSG
-128 SKVFLPQEVSP
+128 SHVSIP
-139 APASSHVASNSE
+139 PDVSRAPASREGSSAE
-151 LFRDVQVGKINIREF
+151 LFRDVQVGKVEIRDF
-166 QITPSVST
+166 QVIPSPKT
-174 SGWGAKGISAQIKPS
+174 SGWGAKGVSAQIKPS

-198 QGSIQTPL
+198 HGFIQTPL

-217 KGRYVEPT
+217 RGRYVEPT

-230 LSLKGK
+230 LLLKGK
-236 SGGLVDMSGEIVRG
+236 SGGSMDMSGEVTPG
-250 TTTQAKGR
+250 TSLQAKGR

-278 PATMSGEFVLQE
+278 PASMSGEFILQE

-295 PVGNGQ
+295 PVGKGQ

-343 FIQPNAYDVT
+343 FMQPNAYDIT

-364 AIGQIQIRGQ
+364 AVGQIQIRGQ
-374 VLSGRIELG
+374 GLSGRIELG

-396 GGECFSRLENSYSV
+396 GGECFSRLENGYSV
-410 QTIQISGT
+410 QAIQISGT
-418 MDSPQNDLQPK
+418 MDSPRNDLQPK
-429 LTSALARTAIRTGA
+429 LTAALTRTAIRTGA

-463 NVLKGLFGPAP
+463 NVLKSLFGPAP

>member
-1 MNQCDRPNKGT
+1 MNQSQQAHKGSS
-12 PLRWILGGGAILLI
+12 LRWILGGGVVLLVI
-26 VLGVVLAAFLPVWV
+26 TGVALAAFLPVWI

-47 DFQRLASQQVSS
+47 DFQKLASQQVSS

-74 FSVYTPGFKS
+74 FSVYTPGFKT
-84 RPGAAGPWIWD
+84 RPGASGPWIWD

-128 SKVFLPQEVSP
+128 SNSSVPREASA
-139 APASSHVASNSE
+139 APASREGSSAE
-151 LFRDVQVGKINIREF
+151 LFRDVQVGKVEILDF
-166 QITPSVST
+166 QIVPSPKT
-174 SGWGAKGISAQIKPS
+174 SGWGAKGILAQIKPS

-198 QGSIQTPL
+198 HGFIQTPL

-217 KGRYVEPT
+217 KGRYAEPT

-236 SGGLVDMSGEIVRG
+236 SGGSMDMSSEVTPGK
-250 TTTQAKGR
+250 TPQAKGR

-278 PATMSGEFVLQE
+278 PASMSGEFILQE

-295 PVGNGQ
+295 PVGKGQ

-335 LTTAKATW
+335 LTTAKASW
-343 FIQPNAYDVT
+343 FMQPNAYDIT

-364 AIGQIQIRGQ
+364 AVGQIQIRGQ
-374 VLSGRIELG
+374 GLSGRIELG

-396 GGECFSRLENSYSV
+396 GGECFSRLENGYSV
-410 QTIQISGT
+410 QSIQISGT
-418 MDSPQNDLQPK
+418 MDSPRNDLQPK
-429 LTSALARTAIRTGA
+429 LTAALTRTAIRTGA

-463 NVLKGLFGPAP
+463 NVLKSLFGPAP

>member
-1 MNQCDRPNKGT
+1 MEVKQTHQATKGS
-12 PLRWILGGGAILLI
+12 PLRWILGGGAVLLVI
-26 VLGVVLAAFLPVWV
+26 IGVALAAFLPVWV

-59 LLQTEGDFQSLEWSS
+59 LLQTEGDFQPLEWSS

-84 RPGAAGPWIWD
+84 RPGAVGPWIWD

-128 SKVFLPQEVSP
+128 SNASIPREAS
-139 APASSHVASNSE
+139 ATPASREGSSAE
-151 LFRDVQVGKINIREF
+151 LFRDVQVGKIEIRDF
-166 QITPSVST
+166 QITPSSGT
-174 SGWGAKGISAQIKPS
+174 SGWGAKGIFAQIKPS

-198 QGSIQTPL
+198 HGFIQTPL

-236 SGGLVDMSGEIVRG
+236 SGGSMDMSGEITPG
-250 TTTQAKGR
+250 TTPQAKGR

-278 PATMSGEFVLQE
+278 PASMSGEFILQE

-295 PVGNGQ
+295 PVGKGQ

-343 FIQPNAYDVT
+343 FMQPNAYDVT

-364 AIGQIQIRGQ
+364 AVGQIQIRGQ
-374 VLSGRIELG
+374 GLSGRIELG

-396 GGECFSRLENSYSV
+396 GGECFSRLENGYSV
-410 QTIQISGT
+410 QAIQISGT
-418 MDSPQNDLQPK
+418 MDSPRNDLQPK
-429 LTSALARTAIRTGA
+429 LT
-443 QILEKAA
+443 
-450 GAQGS
+450 
-455 GDAAGAAV
+455 
-463 NVLKGLFGPAP
+463 
-474 K
+474 

>member
-1 MNQCDRPNKGT
+1 MNQSHQAHKRS
-12 PLRWILGGGAILLI
+12 PLRWILGGGI
-26 VLGVVLAAFLPVWV
+26 VLIIVIGVALAAFLPVWV

-47 DFQRLASQQVSS
+47 DFQKLASQQVSS
-59 LLQTEGDFQSLEWSS
+59 LLQTEGDFESLEWSS

-84 RPGAAGPWIWD
+84 RPGAAGPWLWD

-117 ITIGRLAIESG
+117 ITIGRLAIQSG
-128 SKVFLPQEVSP
+128 RAVSIP
-139 APASSHVASNSE
+139 SDISRAPASREGSSAE
-151 LFRDVQVGKINIREF
+151 LFRDVQVGKVEIRDF
-166 QITPSVST
+166 QIVPSPKT
-174 SGWGAKGISAQIKPS
+174 SGWGAKEISAQIKPS

-198 QGSIQTPL
+198 HGFIQTPL
-206 NWLGEVSLVEA
+206 NWLGEVSLVQA
-217 KGRYVEPT
+217 KGRYVDPT

-230 LSLKGK
+230 LLLKGK
-236 SGGLVDMSGEIVRG
+236 SGGSMDMSGEVTPG
-250 TTTQAKGR
+250 STLQAKGR

-278 PATMSGEFVLQE
+278 PASMSGEFILQE

-295 PVGNGQ
+295 PVGKGQ

-343 FIQPNAYDVT
+343 FIQPNAYDIT

-364 AIGQIQIRGQ
+364 AVGQIQIRGQ
-374 VLSGRIELG
+374 GLSGRIELG

-396 GGECFSRLENSYSV
+396 GGECFSRLENGYSV

-418 MDSPQNDLQPK
+418 MDSPRNDLQPK
-429 LTSALARTAIRTGA
+429 LTAALTRTAIRTGA

-463 NVLKGLFGPAP
+463 NVLKSLFGPAP

>member
-1 MNQCDRPNKGT
+1 MKQSHQSHKGS
-12 PLRWILGGGAILLI
+12 PLRWILGGGVVLLVVI
-26 VLGVVLAAFLPVWV
+26 GVALAAFLPVWI

-47 DFQRLASQQVSS
+47 DFQKLASQQVSS

-84 RPGAAGPWIWD
+84 RPGASGPWIWD

-102 ISPRLLLDRILRFSE
+102 VSPRLLLDRILRFSE
-117 ITIGRLAIESG
+117 ITIGRLAIASG
-128 SKVFLPQEVSP
+128 SNASIPREASA
-139 APASSHVASNSE
+139 APASREGSSAE
-151 LFRDVQVGKINIREF
+151 LFRDVQVGKVEIRDF
-166 QITPSVST
+166 QIVPSPKT
-174 SGWGAKGISAQIKPS
+174 SGWGAKGIFAQIKPS

-198 QGSIQTPL
+198 HGFIQTPL

-225 LFLTE
+225 VFLTE
-230 LSLKGK
+230 LLLKGK
-236 SGGLVDMSGEIVRG
+236 SGGSMDMSGEVTPG
-250 TTTQAKGR
+250 KTLQAKGR

-278 PATMSGEFVLQE
+278 PASMSGEFVLQE
-290 FRKDG
+290 FRKAG
-295 PVGNGQ
+295 PVGKGQ

-335 LTTAKATW
+335 LTTVKASW
-343 FIQPNAYDVT
+343 FIQPNAYDIT

-364 AIGQIQIRGQ
+364 AVGQIQIRGQ
-374 VLSGRIELG
+374 GLSGRIELG

-396 GGECFSRLENSYSV
+396 GGECFSRLENGYSV
-410 QTIQISGT
+410 QAIQISGT
-418 MDSPQNDLQPK
+418 MDSPRNDLQPK
-429 LTSALARTAIRTGA
+429 LTSALTRTAIRTGA

-463 NVLKGLFGPAP
+463 NVLKSLFGPAP